1 MGKLTKAQEKFVNEV
16 VSGKS
21 QREAYKIAYPH
32 SKKWKDSSI
41 DTSASRLLNSAK
53 VAPRYQE
60 LSKEVTES
68 LKQDTIASKQEVL
81 EFFTKMMRQ
90 ELKDEMVSSVS
101 RKKVSYDEE
110 GRRVEESTR
119 DPKVVEVKT
128 KSGDA
133 FKGAEALAK
142 HWGVLTAQDVN
153 DEELTK
159 VDELLNAMK
168 VGVSDED

>member
-1 MGKLTKAQEKFVNEV
+1 MSKLTKAQEVFVNEV

-60 LSKEVTES
+60 LSKEVAES

-81 EFFTKMMRQ
+81 EFFTKMMRK
-90 ELKDEMVSSVS
+90 EL
-101 RKKVSYDEE
+101 EE
-110 GRRVEESTR
+110 ETIITDIHKESTFKEDGTRVEVQTR
-119 DPKVVEVKT
+119 VPKTVKT
-128 KSGDA
+128 ATKNIDA
-133 FKGAEALAK
+133 YRSAEALAK
-142 HWGVLTAQDVN
+142 HYELLTGDNQQTTERVVIDIGGFK
-153 DEELTK
+153 DEE
-159 VDELLNAMK
+159 D
-168 VGVSDED
+168 